1 MNDKVNAAESK
12 LDLVKW
18 VIVAVLV
25 VAGVYGNSY
34 FAAESVL
41 YRTVALV
48 ALALVAG
55 WLAAQ
60 TTKGKS
66 FIQLALEARTE
77 IRKVVWP
84 TRQETTHTT
93 LIVVVVVVIVAIILW
108 GLDSTVSWIIAL
120 LIGG

>member
-1 MNDKVNAAESK
+1 MSDKVSSAESR
-12 LDLVKW
+12 LDSLKW
-18 VIVAVLV
+18 AVVAVLV

-34 FAAESVL
+34 FASESVL
-41 YRTVALV
+41 YRVLGLV
-48 ALALVAG
+48 VLALAAG

-60 TTKGKS
+60 TAKGRA
-66 FIQLALEARTE
+66 FIQLGMEARTE

-93 LIVVVVVVIVAIILW
+93 LIVVVVVVIVAIVLW
-108 GLDSTVSWIIAL
+108 ALDSAISWLIAL